1 MACDPREPKLF
12 HWDSSEYLANHSSGD
27 IIAMGRDVEEA
38 RANARAAMEA
48 HIRDRWGYLF
58 DMADADSMAELAGK
72 RRQFE
77 ADIAKEPAVAANGA
91 VLVRGS
97 D

>member
-1 MACDPREPKLF
+1 MDQVQEAKFKLYQ
-12 HWDSSEYLANHSSGD
+12 WDSEYLANHSSGN

-38 RANARAAMEA
+38 RANARAELEV

-58 DMADADSMAELAGK
+58 DMADEESMAELASK
-72 RRQFE
+72 RSQFE
-77 ADIAKEPAVAANGA
+77 ADIAKEPKEARHGA
-91 VLVRGS
+91 VLIRGS

>member
-1 MACDPREPKLF
+1 MKLF
-12 HWDSSEYLANHSSGD
+12 RWDSEYLAGHSAGD

-38 RANARAAMEA
+38 RANARATLET

-58 DMADADSMAELAGK
+58 DMGDEDSMAELAGK

-77 ADIAKEPAVAANGA
+77 ADIVKEPTEVACGA